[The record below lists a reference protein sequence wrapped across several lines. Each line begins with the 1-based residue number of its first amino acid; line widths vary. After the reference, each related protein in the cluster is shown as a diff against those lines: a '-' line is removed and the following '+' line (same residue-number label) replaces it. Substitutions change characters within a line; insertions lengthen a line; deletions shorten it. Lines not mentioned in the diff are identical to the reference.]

1 MMIRMSRYSKFSRNI
16 ILFLFLVCVNSVRA
30 AYILIPMDETQKN
43 HLKAYGI
50 AYWTLKHNVEVD
62 WLLNYRGGSFMFQY
76 AKPMEDE
83 CAIRGVSFE
92 VIADA
97 QAAAILTDIADPQ
110 VNQENIK
117 RSEERRVGKE
127 CRSRW

>member
-1 MMIRMSRYSKFSRNI
+1 
-16 ILFLFLVCVNSVRA
+16 
-30 AYILIPMDETQKN
+30 MDDTQKN

-76 AKPMEDE
+76 AKPMENE
-83 CAIRGVSFE
+83 CAIRGVSYE

-97 QAAAILTDIADPQ
+97 QAAAILQDIADPQ
-110 VNQENIK
+110 VNMEDIK
-117 RSEERRVGKE
+117 LHKAPRIAGVFPEE
-127 CRSRW
+127 